1 MKGVSVVR
9 LAILEGL
16 ENRDIRDTL
25 VDQEKLV
32 LQDDLVK
39 MVPMEMQVNVPS
51 VLELIPKKENV
62 VTQEDQENVG
72 LLGL

>member
-39 MVPMEMQVNVPS
+39 MVPMEMQVSALN
-51 VLELIPKKENV
+51 VLELLPKKENV
-62 VTQEDQENVG
+62 ATQEDQENVG

>member
-1 MKGVSVVR
+1 MKGVSVVS
-9 LAILEGL
+9 LAILESL

-39 MVPMEMQVNVPS
+39 MVPMEMQVNVLS
-51 VLELIPKKENV
+51 VLELIPKKESV
-62 VTQEDQENVG
+62 VTQEDQENVD
-72 LLGL
+72 LLGQ

>member
-1 MKGVSVVR
+1 MSVVS
-9 LAILEGL
+9 LAILESL
-16 ENRDIRDTL
+16 ESKDIRDTL

-62 VTQEDQENVG
+62 VTQEDQENVD

>member
-1 MKGVSVVR
+1 MKGVSVVS
-9 LAILEGL
+9 LAILESL
-16 ENRDIRDTL
+16 ENMDTRDTL
-25 VDQEKLV
+25 ADQEKLV

>member
-1 MKGVSVVR
+1 MSVVS
-9 LAILEGL
+9 LAILESL
-16 ENRDIRDTL
+16 ESKDIRDTL

-39 MVPMEMQVNVPS
+39 MVPMEMQVDVLS

>member
-1 MKGVSVVR
+1 MSVVS
-9 LAILEGL
+9 LAILESL

-39 MVPMEMQVNVPS
+39 MVPMEMQVSVPS
-51 VLELIPKKENV
+51 VLELIPKKEIV
-62 VTQEDQENVG
+62 VTQEDQENVD

>member
-62 VTQEDQENVG
+62 VTQEDQENVD

>member
-1 MKGVSVVR
+1 MSVVS
-9 LAILEGL
+9 LAILESL

>member
-1 MKGVSVVR
+1 MSVVR

-39 MVPMEMQVNVPS
+39 MVPMEMQVSALN

-62 VTQEDQENVG
+62 ATQEDQENVG

>member
-1 MKGVSVVR
+1 MKGVSVVS
-9 LAILEGL
+9 LAILESL
-16 ENRDIRDTL
+16 ENRDTRDTL

-72 LLGL
+72 LLDL

>member
-1 MKGVSVVR
+1 MSVVS

-51 VLELIPKKENV
+51 VLELIPQKEIV
-62 VTQEDQENVG
+62 VTQEDQENVD

>member
-1 MKGVSVVR
+1 MSVVS

-32 LQDDLVK
+32 LQDDQVK
-39 MVPMEMQVNVPS
+39 MVPMEM
-51 VLELIPKKENV
+51 
-62 VTQEDQENVG
+62 
-72 LLGL
+72 

>member
-1 MKGVSVVR
+1 MKGVSVVS
-9 LAILEGL
+9 LAILESL
-16 ENRDIRDTL
+16 ENRDTRDTL

>member
-1 MKGVSVVR
+1 MSVVR

-32 LQDDLVK
+32 LQDNLVK

-62 VTQEDQENVG
+62 VTQEDQENVD